1 MDSVSSS
8 SSSSSSSSFLHQLH
22 LQISSVNPSK
32 TPNSLSNPKFVI
44 FFFFFLSF
52 LTFSFSASDSPS
64 QSTTY
69 IRLCNNLVTASPIRP
84 NDAATSSAAIAD
96 SLRFQ
101 TGFFTSAHRLF
112 NRSAA
117 SDYSKRLSFRV
128 TSVRST
134 QNDDVFELRGQ
145 ILLQQ
150 RGANSNY
157 RRLLRKVY
165 RGHRVSNWRVSQ
177 WIRAVLWGF
186 WSRSSGKLC
195 MLGTGSYGNKLADA
209 NVVLKLSYPL
219 DLNVLD
225 TLISGTLESFDDKSS
240 LNYFQPISI
249 LALSQGSDYRF
260 TLDGNANED
269 ENGGCFGGSDG
280 ENLPLGDHSKGAC
293 TVFRGRM
300 DQFEL
305 EYGSHCG
312 EVSCNPIGSGA
323 QKLPDFMYF
332 YSTRCVA
339 RRRVQMLLGF
349 PDTSYHDFLFPF
361 YPNTTLISEGVWD
374 EKENRLCATAC
385 RILNFTGA
393 LGNPYVGDCSI
404 KLTLRFPA
412 VLSLRNRSTALGQIW
427 SDKGIGDSGYFGKI
441 GFQSSFKSPRGLQGF
456 QYVYTEIE
464 RVRKYCGE
472 KMNDSGKG
480 KKKYP
485 DGYSSDMRFSMTV
498 RSNKGQVA
506 PGYSSP
512 LFVGEQSYDGLL
524 YGVLTKMGK
533 LKSPRTGSDHYSSFL
548 NVSYTMNFNPPPDF
562 KLGDQL
568 SSAEV
573 KINAEGIYNR
583 NTGILCM
590 TGCRNLRS
598 NGKILMKNES
608 MDCEIVVNVQY
619 SALNAK
625 RRDSVKGTIES
636 TRLKSDPYHFGPLQ
650 LSSSSIYTSQAD
662 ASIWRMDF
670 EIVMLLIT
678 NTLACLLVGL
688 QLLHVRKHPEAL
700 PYISVVMLLVI
711 TLGHMIPLILN
722 FGALFSHSEQT
733 VFLGSEGWL
742 EVNEVIVRM
751 VTMIAF
757 LLELRLLHSTW
768 SSRQQEGSQP
778 GLWVSEKKVLCITL
792 PLYVGV
798 ILTAWFVHILRS
810 APRKGSRPFRLS
822 RHRFKFPLGQAYQSP
837 SILEDLKSYAG
848 LLLDGF
854 LLPQIIFNITSN
866 AEGNTLAS
874 SFYVGTTIVR
884 ILPRAYDLYRAH
896 TSAWFLDSSFIYAN
910 HRMGFYSTAWDIV
923 IPCGGVL
930 FAVLVYLQQ
939 RFGSRCILPKMF
951 RESSVYE
958 KVSAIG
964 NDEL

>member
-1 MDSVSSS
+1 MDSI
-8 SSSSSSSSFLHQLH
+8 SSSFSFLHPL
-22 LQISSVNPSK
+22 LLNPSK
-32 TPNSLSNPKFVI
+32 TRNSPSNPKFVI
-44 FFFFFLSF
+44 FLFFFFFFSF
-52 LTFSFSASDSPS
+52 FTFSFSASDSPF
-64 QSTTY
+64 QSTY
-69 IRLCNNLVTASPIRP
+69 IRLCDNLVTAFPIRP
-84 NDAATSSAAIAD
+84 NAAATSSAAIAD

-101 TGFFTSAHRLF
+101 TGYFTSAHRLF

-117 SDYSKRLSFRV
+117 SDYSKRLNFRV
-128 TSVRST
+128 TSIRIT

-150 RGANSNY
+150 RRPNMNY
-157 RRLLRKVY
+157 RRSLRKVY
-165 RGHRVSNWRVSQ
+165 RGHRVTNWGVSQ
-177 WIRAVLWGF
+177 WIRATLRGF

-195 MLGTGSYGNKLADA
+195 MLGTGSYGYKVTDA

-225 TLISGTLESFDDKSS
+225 PLVSGTLESFDDKSS
-240 LNYFQPISI
+240 LNYFEPISI

-260 TLDGNANED
+260 TLVGN
-269 ENGGCFGGSDG
+269 ENGGCVGGSDG
-280 ENLPLGDHSKGAC
+280 ENLPLGDLSKGAC

-312 EVSCNPIGSGA
+312 DVNCNPIGSGA
-323 QKLPDFMYF
+323 QKLPDFLYF
-332 YSTRCVA
+332 YGSRCVT

-349 PDTSYHDFLFPF
+349 PDTSYHGFMFPF

-374 EKENRLCATAC
+374 EKENRLCASAC
-385 RILNFTGA
+385 RILNFTGD

-404 KLTLRFPA
+404 KLALRFPA
-412 VLSLRNRSTALGQIW
+412 VLSLRNRSSALGQIW
-427 SDKGIGDSGYFGKI
+427 SDKGIGDSGYFGKV
-441 GFQSSFKSPRGLQGF
+441 GFKSSFKSARGLQGF

-464 RVRKYCGE
+464 RVRKYCGG
-472 KMNDSGKG
+472 KMNDRGKG
-480 KKKYP
+480 RKKYP

-512 LFVGEQSYDGLL
+512 LFVGEESYEGRL
-524 YGVLTKMGK
+524 YGVPTKMGK
-533 LKSPRTGSDHYSSFL
+533 LKSPRTGSDNYSSLL
-548 NVSYTMNFNPPPDF
+548 NVSYTMSFNPPPDF
-562 KLGDQL
+562 NL
-568 SSAEV
+568 SGQISSGEV
-573 KINAEGIYNR
+573 KISAEGIYNR
-583 NTGILCM
+583 NTGNLCM

-608 MDCEIVVNVQY
+608 MDCEIVINVQF

-636 TRLKSDPYHFGPLQ
+636 TRLKSDPYYFGPLQ

-670 EIVMLLIT
+670 EIVMLLIS

-688 QLLHVRKHPEAL
+688 QLLHVRKHPEVL

-722 FGALFSHSEQT
+722 FGTLFSHSQQT
-733 VFLGSEGWL
+733 VFLGSEGWFQ
-742 EVNEVIVRM
+742 VNEVVVRM

-757 LLELRLLHSTW
+757 LLELRLLHLTW
-768 SSRQQEGSQP
+768 ASRQHEGSQP
-778 GLWVSEKKVLCITL
+778 GLWVSEKKVLCMTL
-792 PLYVGV
+792 PLYIGGTLV
-798 ILTAWFVHILRS
+798 AWFVHIWKS
-810 APRKGSRPFRLS
+810 GHKKGSRSFRLS

-854 LLPQIIFNITSN
+854 LLPQIIFNITSK

-884 ILPRAYDLYRAH
+884 ILPHAYDLYRSH
-896 TSAWFLDSSFIYAN
+896 TTAWFLDSSYIYAN

-939 RFGSRCILPKMF
+939 RFGSRCILPKRF

-958 KVSAIG
+958 KVPAIG

>member
-8 SSSSSSSSFLHQLH
+8 FSFLHPLH
-22 LQISSVNPSK
+22 LHPFLLNPSK
-32 TPNSLSNPKFVI
+32 TPNSPSNPKFLI
-44 FFFFFLSF
+44 FFLFFLSF

-64 QSTTY
+64 QSTY
-69 IRLCNNLVTASPIRP
+69 IRICNNLVTASPIRRP
-84 NDAATSSAAIAD
+84 NEAATSSAAIAD

-101 TGFFTSAHRLF
+101 TGYFTSAHRLF

-157 RRLLRKVY
+157 RRLLKVY

-177 WIRAVLWGF
+177 WIRAFLWGF

-195 MLGTGSYGNKLADA
+195 MIGTGSDGNKLTDA
-209 NVVLKLSYPL
+209 NVVLKLRYPL

-225 TLISGTLESFDDKSS
+225 TLVSGTLESFDDKSS
-240 LNYFQPISI
+240 LNYFEPISI
-249 LALSQGSDYRF
+249 LALSQGLDYRF
-260 TLDGNANED
+260 TLVGNANED

-280 ENLPLGDHSKGAC
+280 ENLPLGDLSKGAC

-332 YSTRCVA
+332 YGSRCVA
-339 RRRVQMLLGF
+339 RQRVQMLLGF

-393 LGNPYVGDCSI
+393 LG
-404 KLTLRFPA
+404 
-412 VLSLRNRSTALGQIW
+412 
-427 SDKGIGDSGYFGKI
+427 IGDSGYFGKV
-441 GFQSSFKSPRGLQGF
+441 GFQSSFKSARGLQG
-456 QYVYTEIE
+456 YVYTEIE

-472 KMNDSGKG
+472 KMNDSGRG

-485 DGYSSDMRFSMTV
+485 DGYSSDMRFSMTI
-498 RSNKGQVA
+498 RSDKGQVA
-506 PGYSSP
+506 RGYSSP
-512 LFVGEQSYDGLL
+512 LFVGEQSYEGLL

-533 LKSPRTGSDHYSSFL
+533 LKSPRTGSDHYSSL
-548 NVSYTMNFNPPPDF
+548 SNVSYTMNFSPPPDF
-562 KLGDQL
+562 KLGDQI
-568 SSAEV
+568 SSPEV

-608 MDCEIVVNVQY
+608 MDCEIVVNVQF
-619 SALNAK
+619 SALNAR

-636 TRLKSDPYHFGPLQ
+636 TRLKSDPYYFGPLQ
-650 LSSSSIYTSQAD
+650 LSSISIYTSQAD

-670 EIVMLLIT
+670 EIVMLLIS

-700 PYISVVMLLVI
+700 PYISIVMLLVI

-742 EVNEVIVRM
+742 EVNEVVVRM

-757 LLELRLLHSTW
+757 LLELRLLHLTW
-768 SSRQQEGSQP
+768 SSRQHEGSQP
-778 GLWVSEKKVLCITL
+778 GLWGSEKKVLCITL

-866 AEGNTLAS
+866 AEGYTLAS

-884 ILPRAYDLYRAH
+884 ILPHAYDLYRAH

-939 RFGSRCILPKMF
+939 RFGSRCILPKRF

-958 KVSAIG
+958 KVPAIG